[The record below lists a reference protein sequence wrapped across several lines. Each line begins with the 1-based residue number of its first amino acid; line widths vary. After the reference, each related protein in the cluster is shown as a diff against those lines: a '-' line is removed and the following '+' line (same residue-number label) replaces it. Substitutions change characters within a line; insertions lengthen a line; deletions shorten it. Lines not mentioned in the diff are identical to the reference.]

1 MARNPAQEKA
11 RQQLLDYLLSNNMV
25 GFQFPSMDTTYLTDV
40 GKLYEELALNKGMY
54 DSVTPKYRMFG
65 DDPRALMM
73 GQYFMDIAS
82 GFDPDQIIKEHDD
95 KNALNP
101 ELKLNDT
108 EKADLKKFAT
118 EQAKRDETMWEREQA
133 AAYYG
138 LPSPTQQ
145 FTIPTELVAGLRAQK
160 TGLTNA
166 QAIGKELSAMQ
177 QEYDKM
183 MAAAPKQ
190 TTQTVSSTDFGFW
203 DNPAAWTANKVID
216 VADKVNPIL
225 AGIPGV
231 NGIVGL
237 DDAMGN
243 RSWQDKKIAIPVE
256 RPVSKS
262 PTAAKPT
269 SPRVGALGKQINQ
282 LERLALAEM
291 DYENRLTQA
300 VAERI
305 SSQFGST
312 YEAATKEA
320 QRIVASRKK
329 GASGNWLK

>member
-82 GFDPDQIIKEHDD
+82 GGFDPDQIIKEHDE

-101 ELKLNDT
+101 ELKLNET

-118 EQAKRDETMWEREQA
+118 EQAKREETMWEREQA

-190 TTQTVSSTDFGFW
+190 TTQTVDSTEFGFGEDPMAW
-203 DNPAAWTANKVID
+203 AYNKLVDASKPVNRFIGRLPGMNPF
-216 VADKVNPIL
+216 
-225 AGIPGV
+225 
-231 NGIVGL
+231 VGRPQ
-237 DDAMGN
+237 DDD
-243 RSWQDKKIAIPVE
+243 SKISIPVE
-256 RPVSKS
+256 RPVSES
-262 PTAAKPT
+262 PTAAKPN
-269 SPRVGALGKQINQ
+269 SPRVGALGKQMNQ

-291 DYENRLTQA
+291 DYENRLTDA
-300 VAERI
+300 VAQRI
-305 SSQFGST
+305 SEQFGST

>member
-1 MARNPAQEKA
+1 MARNEAQEKA
-11 RQQLLDYLLSNNMV
+11 RQQLFDYLLSNNLL

-82 GFDPDQIIKEHDD
+82 GGFDPDQIIKEHDD

-101 ELKLNDT
+101 ELKLNET

-118 EQAKRDETMWEREQA
+118 EQAKRNETMWEREQA

-145 FTIPTELVAGLRAQK
+145 LTIPTELVAQLRAQK
-160 TGLTNA
+160 TGLTNT

-183 MAAAPKQ
+183 MAAAPKKE
-190 TTQTVSSTDFGFW
+190 TYTVKTKDVGIK
-203 DNPAAWTANKVID
+203 DNPGVFFYNSLVG
-216 VADKVNPIL
+216 PGREL
-225 AGIPGV
+225 AR
-231 NGIVGL
+231 
-237 DDAMGN
+237 D
-243 RSWQDKKIAIPVE
+243 VE
-256 RPVSKS
+256 RPVSES
-262 PTAAKPT
+262 PTVATPT

-300 VAERI
+300 VADRI

-329 GASGNWLK
+329 GASGDWLK